1 MSKTKSKTFTVR
13 SDETHIFNRQFDGTI
28 FEFNSGPFDTNFS
41 GSVIYGDNYGDWARR
56 LAHHQQATT
65 NLTVDTASGV
75 TARMVS
81 TATFTKI
88 PNMGA
93 SNSLYRSFS
102 RRGYWPLYAPNFSAS
117 LDSVMADNMA
127 KANFLKQVRATR
139 NQFQGGV
146 FLGELR
152 EAIHMIRH
160 PAQSLL
166 RGMDSY
172 LHAASRR
179 VKRSI
184 ARVPVKNRIRIATGI
199 LSDTWLEYTF
209 GWRPFISDIKSAQEA
224 LARRA
229 EDFMGTPVRGI
240 GVSKANSSFS
250 STEDYGQVA
259 YASLDI
265 RWEEYIVIYRG
276 YVAAT
281 LDKVSRSRSL
291 LGFSTEQFLPTVW
304 ELLPWSFLS
313 DYFVNI
319 DDLIE
324 CSSTSTNGLSWV
336 SRTTIKKLTARKL
349 YVNDPK
355 WWFDHHQPLA
365 QVLIPS
371 WNAPSATSTFERKQI
386 SRGQYVGSLV
396 PTLRFN
402 TSLRDLQ
409 LANIAALL
417 GSKTFSLQRELGNL
431 LHL

>member
-1 MSKTKSKTFTVR
+1 MTKTKTKTHVLR
-13 SDETHIFNRQFDGTI
+13 SDEIHDFHRQFDGTI
-28 FEFNSGPFDTNFS
+28 FEFNSGPFYTTLP
-41 GSVIYGDNYGDWARR
+41 GSVIYGDNYTDWARR

-65 NLTVDTASGV
+65 NLTVDTAEGV
-75 TARMVS
+75 TARLNAKTVY
-81 TATFTKI
+81 TKI

-93 SNSLYRSFS
+93 SNSLYQSWS
-102 RRGYWPLYAPNFSAS
+102 RRGYWPLYAPGFSAT
-117 LDSVMADNMA
+117 LDTTMADNMA
-127 KANFLKQVRATR
+127 KTRFLKDVRATR
-139 NQFQGGV
+139 NQFRGGV

-179 VKRSI
+179 VKKAI
-184 ARVPVKNRIRIATGI
+184 ARVPVSNRLRIATGV
-199 LSDTWLEYTF
+199 LGDTWLEYSF
-209 GWRPFISDIKSAQEA
+209 GWIPFINDIKSAQEA

-229 EDFMGTPVRGI
+229 EDFLGTPVK
-240 GVSKANSSFS
+240 GVGVASAQSSFS
-250 STEDYGQVA
+250 SIEDLGSVA
-259 YASLDI
+259 YSTLDY
-265 RWEEYIVIYRG
+265 RVEEYIVIYRG

-281 LDKVSRSRSL
+281 LDKVSRGRSL
-291 LGFSTEQFLPTVW
+291 LGFSAEQFLPTIW

-336 SRTTIKKLTARKL
+336 SRTTVRKLTCRKT
-349 YVNDPK
+349 YVNNPK
-355 WWFDHHQPLA
+355 WWFDHHQPLVA
-365 QVLIPS
+365 VVTPS
-371 WNAPSATSTFERKQI
+371 WSAPSATSTLVRKQV
-386 SRGQYVGSLV
+386 SRGQFVGSLV

-409 LANIAALL
+409 LANIAALVA
-417 GSKTFSLQRELGNL
+417 SKTFSLQRELRGL